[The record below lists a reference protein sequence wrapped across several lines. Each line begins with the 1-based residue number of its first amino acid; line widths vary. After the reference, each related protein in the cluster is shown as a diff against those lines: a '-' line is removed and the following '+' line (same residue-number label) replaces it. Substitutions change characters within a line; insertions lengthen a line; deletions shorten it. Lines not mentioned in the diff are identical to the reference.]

1 MTTNQA
7 LVSIGMPVFN
17 GERFIKQ
24 ALDSLIAQTFAD
36 FELIISDNGSTDGT
50 EAICRA
56 YANKDGRIRYHRNA
70 RNIGGA
76 PNHNRVLKR
85 AKGKYFRWAHHDD
98 VCAPEYLARCV
109 EILERRLTVVLCY
122 PKTTMIDECGNF
134 VRDVEDGLHL
144 PETSPIDR
152 YKSFHR
158 RFRRNWQCNPFTGLM
173 RTEALKKTRQHLSIY
188 AADIVFLSEL
198 VLLGIFYEVPGRL
211 FFRCTYPEVS
221 NLQKPEAMAIYENPL
236 NQARILFPRFRLV
249 FELAKGIRCSQLNWY
264 QKLRCY
270 PQVGLWI
277 LRFPKGLVQ
286 DLLSAGKQIARQSL
300 RKVVGP
306 IVKT

>member
-1 MTTNQA
+1 MSTSQA
-7 LVSIGMPVFN
+7 LVTIGMPVFN

-24 ALDSLIAQTFAD
+24 ALDSLITQTLAD
-36 FELIISDNGSTDGT
+36 FELIISDNGSTDET
-50 EAICRA
+50 EAICRT
-56 YANKDGRIRYHRNA
+56 YANKDGRIRYYRNT

-76 PNHNRVLKR
+76 PNHNRVLEL
-85 AKGKYFRWAHHDD
+85 ATGKYFRWAHHDD

-109 EILERRLTVVLCY
+109 EILERHLAVVLCY
-122 PKTTMIDECGNF
+122 PKTTTIDACGNF
-134 VRDVEDGLHL
+134 VRNVEEGLHL

-158 RFRRNWQCNPFTGLM
+158 RFRRNWQCNLFTGLM
-173 RTEALKKTRQHLSIY
+173 RTEALKKTRQHLSVY
-188 AADIVFLSEL
+188 GADIVLLSEL

-211 FFRCTYPEVS
+211 FFRRTYPEAS
-221 NLQKPEAMAIYENPL
+221 NLQKPAAMAIYENPL

-249 FELAKGIRCSQLNWY
+249 VELAKGIQCSQLSWR

-270 PQVGLWI
+270 PQIGLWI

-300 RKVVGP
+300 RKVVGR